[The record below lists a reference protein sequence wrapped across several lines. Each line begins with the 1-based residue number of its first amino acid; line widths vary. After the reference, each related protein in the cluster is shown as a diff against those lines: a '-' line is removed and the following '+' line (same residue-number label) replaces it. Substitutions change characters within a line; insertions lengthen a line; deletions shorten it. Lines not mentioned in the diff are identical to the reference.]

1 LAPVTCYL
9 FPVLVKADRAEEK
22 REKIELLYPTRA
34 MREPC
39 LPMPPLNKV
48 ELQ

>member
-1 LAPVTCYL
+1 MLNEACL
-9 FPVLVKADRAEEK
+9 AEEK
-22 REKIELLYPTRA
+22 REKIELLYPTRD